1 MLRESRWALVAWI
14 AGELLTKPVSPDW
27 ASSVDS
33 TSETV
38 LCLLIPG
45 LSTVLVLHP
54 HSSVML
60 QELSHMD
67 RITQLQDEIQQ
78 LLTIMSS
85 SIAYL
90 TSRANFVQVS
100 PDIPITKSR
109 NPDKYDPPDV
119 FEANKKELV
128 TDLIVKAK
136 QVEYLIQSLPEPDPE
151 EKQVERLQA
160 LEEEM
165 SQANAEYIEAVNRA
179 KNLHAQICDVLRN
192 MLDEPDIIK
201 SEVD

>member
-1 MLRESRWALVAWI
+1 
-14 AGELLTKPVSPDW
+14 
-27 ASSVDS
+27 
-33 TSETV
+33 
-38 LCLLIPG
+38 
-45 LSTVLVLHP
+45 
-54 HSSVML
+54 
-60 QELSHMD
+60 
-67 RITQLQDEIQQ
+67 
-78 LLTIMSS
+78 MSS

-100 PDIPITKSR
+100 QEIPITKSR
-109 NPDKYDPPDV
+109 APEKYDPPDV
-119 FEANKKELV
+119 FEGHTPNKKELV

-165 SQANAEYIEAVNRA
+165 SQANAEYMQAVNRA

-192 MLDEPDIIK
+192 MLDDPDILQD
-201 SEVD
+201 EAG

>member
-1 MLRESRWALVAWI
+1 
-14 AGELLTKPVSPDW
+14 
-27 ASSVDS
+27 
-33 TSETV
+33 
-38 LCLLIPG
+38 
-45 LSTVLVLHP
+45 
-54 HSSVML
+54 ML

-90 TSRANFVQVS
+90 TSRANFVQVGHE
-100 PDIPITKSR
+100 IPITKAR

-128 TDLIVKAK
+128 TDLMVKAK

-151 EKQVERLQA
+151 EKQIERLQA

-165 SQANAEYIEAVNRA
+165 EHANAQYVQAVNRA
-179 KNLHAQICDVLRN
+179 KSLHAQICDVLRN
-192 MLDEPDIIK
+192 MLDEPDIVK
-201 SEVD
+201 DEAG